1 MGSLS
6 AMTVITKTKAPG
18 LEINRKTCEKRY
30 FLKYHLLLP
39 RKFPSSFRQQD
50 SAKNVRYPRASN
62 IFIYFSSIIDT
73 KIGYLKLGVG
83 LFNSSYK
90 TMYLR

>member
-1 MGSLS
+1 MCSDPDVKLANVGFFI
-6 AMTVITKTKAPG
+6 A
-18 LEINRKTCEKRY
+18 LERQYQKLRY
-30 FLKYHLLLP
+30 L
-39 RKFPSSFRQQD
+39 
-50 SAKNVRYPRASN
+50 RASN

-90 TMYLR
+90 TMYLRKKSKLCFFY

>member
-1 MGSLS
+1 MSNLQMYDSL
-6 AMTVITKTKAPG
+6 
-18 LEINRKTCEKRY
+18 L
-30 FLKYHLLLP
+30 HL
-39 RKFPSSFRQQD
+39 QD
-50 SAKNVRYPRASN
+50 SAKYVRYPRLN

>member
-1 MGSLS
+1 MSAIILVSNLQMYDSL
-6 AMTVITKTKAPG
+6 
-18 LEINRKTCEKRY
+18 L
-30 FLKYHLLLP
+30 H
-39 RKFPSSFRQQD
+39 QQD

-83 LFNSSYK
+83 LLNSSK
-90 TMYLR
+90 KQRILDRKANFVFSNSRISILAN

>member
-1 MGSLS
+1 MLHTLISALILMSNLQMYDSLLH
-6 AMTVITKTKAPG
+6 K
-18 LEINRKTCEKRY
+18 
-30 FLKYHLLLP
+30 
-39 RKFPSSFRQQD
+39 QD